1 MYSFANFGFWG
12 SAVYIEKNGSSAF
25 YNCYGSNIGSIPFSG
40 DLGTFIQNSGTLK
53 LQGGEMKTW
62 KDANSNV
69 CEPIMQYRVYTGSP
83 SGSFNGVG
91 LPWFCNCSSSSFS
104 CGGGTC
110 GGNDQK
116 WQKPGSS
123 GSGVNDDLTTLS
135 PGIYTIQVKFEVS
148 GNTSGTSDCPNTIY
162 DDNGGAN
169 YSMTFTIQAPLAL
182 DITKFFASKMNQ
194 AIKLNWNANDE
205 ANLEEYV
212 VEKSDNNINWI
223 ELTKIGKNS
232 QSQYQYMDEQPFSNN
247 YYRLKMI
254 EKDGSISYSKVIT
267 MNFENAYVNI
277 FPNPVRSILQFQGN
291 FNAETQQIQVVD
303 MFGRVVLS
311 RSFSNTIDLS
321 SLAAGAYWVK
331 VVDMDFTEIIK
342 KRIVKI

>member
-1 MYSFANFGFWG
+1 MKKLTYFVLLLLIPMYSFANFGFWG
-12 SAVYIEKNGSSAF
+12 SAVYIEKNGSSVF

-53 LQGGEMKTW
+53 LQGAEMKTW
-62 KDANSNV
+62 KDPSSNN
-69 CEPIMQYRVYTGSP
+69 CEPTMLYSIYTGSP
-83 SGSFNGVG
+83 SGSFTSFS
-91 LPWFCNCSSSSFS
+91 LPWFCNCTSGSFP
-104 CGGGTC
+104 CGGGSCSNNDT
-110 GGNDQK
+110 DQK

-123 GSGVNDDLTTLS
+123 GFGINDDLTTLS
-135 PGIYTIQVKFEVS
+135 PGIYTIQVYFQIHGS
-148 GNTSGTSDCPNTIY
+148 SSSTSDCSTTIN
-162 DDNGGAN
+162 DNNGGSN

-223 ELTKIGKNS
+223 ELAKIGKNS

-254 EKDGSISYSKVIT
+254 EKEGSIISYSKVIT
-267 MNFENAYVNI
+267 MNFENANVNI

-291 FNAETQQIQVVD
+291 FNA
-303 MFGRVVLS
+303 
-311 RSFSNTIDLS
+311 
-321 SLAAGAYWVK
+321 
-331 VVDMDFTEIIK
+331 
-342 KRIVKI
+342 